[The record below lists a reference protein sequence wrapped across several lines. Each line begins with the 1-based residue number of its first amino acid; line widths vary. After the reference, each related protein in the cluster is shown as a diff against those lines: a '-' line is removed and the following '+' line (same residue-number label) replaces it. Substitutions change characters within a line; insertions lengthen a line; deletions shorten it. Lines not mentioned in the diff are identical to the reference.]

1 MKKTKYTKKRYTKY
15 TKKRY
20 TKNNKKTRINK
31 IKRKIGGANNN
42 TVNYIKKISYNNSN
56 KKIYVEFTDDF
67 DDEAE
72 KYDNYQISIEDIII
86 NLEAQHSTMT
96 AFGTIPA
103 SVFNIL
109 CSKITTLKLLKL
121 TMKVNLLKNKSIID
135 SISISKE
142 KSALPGL
149 DLIRDC
155 KRLSDPRAAAEAAAA
170 AARERARPVAEAA
183 AAAAR
188 ERADAAAA
196 RERARP
202 VAEAAAAAA
211 RERADAVAARERAR
225 PVAEAAAAAAR
236 ERAEAAAAAAA
247 AAAEVANVN
256 VEIIDRAGDFLKKVK
271 KHNDYCSKL
280 NIEYERKH
288 DELNTIMVYLREIL
302 TEMPEIKASNRI
314 IYEIINSLK
323 FLSFGEEGE
332 KLNLNTMR
340 IQQDEWTA
348 QAAANSKKILSS
360 LREYK
365 SKKKG
370 NNRSRKPRTRP
381 PPVPPTRPTRHARPA
396 PFSPPARPLPVPP
409 VPPTRPT
416 RHARPA
422 PFSPRT
428 RPPPVPPTRPTRHAR
443 PAPFSPPARP
453 PHVPPTR
460 PKRHARPAPFSPP
473 ARPRQA
479 PAPIGTPVPSPI
491 IALAPLPPTTQ
502 GNIPYVYND
511 TNLYQTIYAPDYI
524 TLCSE
529 KVAGNTN
536 NKARQNIMCLINFF
550 EILYSNIAK
559 LYYYENN
566 KVPVV
571 INFSQ
576 NVHDYFMNTDIL
588 NHNINHLE
596 KYNEILSNLK
606 ERDIKLIHKP
616 YLDSIIRESTEL
628 RNKFSKGLTQ
638 EKLDKKIIELEK
650 KNTEIKTKIF
660 KQKKMLEN
668 IKKIISNYAE
678 YKNNLGWKQFDG
690 AFQTSFKLYMNDLT
704 F

>member
-20 TKNNKKTRINK
+20 TKNNKKTHINK

-170 AARERARPVAEAA
+170 AARERA
-183 AAAAR
+183 
-188 ERADAAAA
+188 DAA
-196 RERARP
+196 
-202 VAEAAAAAA
+202 
-211 RERADAVAARERAR
+211 AARERAR

>member
-396 PFSPPARPLPVPP
+396 PFSPPARPPH
-409 VPPTRPT
+409 VPPTRPK
-416 RHARPA
+416 
-422 PFSPRT
+422 
-428 RPPPVPPTRPTRHAR
+428 RHAR

-453 PHVPPTR
+453 PPVPPTR